1 MGFDFLT
8 RREIVSPTFME
19 VYMLVRELMTP
30 KPIVIA
36 PEMPVPDALSMMR
49 ERKIHQLPVIDN
61 KGKLV
66 GIVTEQ
72 DLLHASAS
80 SVTTLSVW
88 EIPTLLAKIT
98 VEMVMVKGV
107 VTVNVD
113 TPVEEAARVM
123 ADKGIGCLPVM
134 GNGQMVGLVT
144 KSDLFLAFME
154 LLGGRRPGIRVWA
167 QTPDAKG
174 TVAKITSA
182 IAAVSGNIM
191 GLGFNEIRDAKGS
204 RWEITLKVQEV
215 PKEKLIEALKPVV
228 IEIKD
233 IRES

>member
-1 MGFDFLT
+1 
-8 RREIVSPTFME
+8 
-19 VYMLVRELMTP
+19 MLVRELMTP
-30 KPIVIA
+30 KPIVVA
-36 PEMPVPDALSMMR
+36 PEMSVPEALSLMR
-49 ERKIHQLPVIDN
+49 GRKIHQLPVVDN

-98 VEMVMVKGV
+98 VEMVMVKNV
-107 VTVNVD
+107 CTVQED

-123 ADKGIGCLPVM
+123 SDKGIGCLPVTAK
-134 GNGQMVGLVT
+134 GGGMVGLIT

-167 QTPDAKG
+167 ETPDAKG
-174 TVAKITSA
+174 AVAKITSA
-182 IAAVSGNIM
+182 VASISGNIV
-191 GLGFNEIRDAKGS
+191 GLGFNEIRDVKGS
-204 RWEITLKVQEV
+204 RWEMTLKVQDV
-215 PKEKLIEALKPVV
+215 TADQLKEALKPVV

-233 IRES
+233 VREA